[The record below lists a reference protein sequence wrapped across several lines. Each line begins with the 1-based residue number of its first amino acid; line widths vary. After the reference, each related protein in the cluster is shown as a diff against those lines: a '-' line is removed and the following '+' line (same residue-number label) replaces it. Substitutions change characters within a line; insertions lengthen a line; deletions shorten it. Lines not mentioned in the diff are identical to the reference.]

1 MGPRRRGVPTIY
13 LRLALPRCRA
23 LRKPKVGHARPLASQ
38 ASAAK
43 RRRSTATVPSKK
55 KHGQDRIVLHFTP
68 TSSSWMNL
76 VERFFRDI
84 TQDCIREGSF
94 GSIQE
99 LVKAITDYL
108 AERNLEPK
116 VYKWKAD
123 GKQILEKIQRARE
136 AMAKNNV

>member
-1 MGPRRRGVPTIY
+1 VTGYAP
-13 LRLALPRCRA
+13 
-23 LRKPKVGHARPLASQ
+23 
-38 ASAAK
+38 
-43 RRRSTATVPSKK
+43 ST
-55 KHGQDRIVLHFTP
+55 R
-68 TSSSWMNL
+68 SSSPGGGRSL

-116 VYKWKAD
+116 AYKWKAD
-123 GKQILEKIQRARE
+123 GKQILEKIQRARK
-136 AMAKNNV
+136 AMANV

>member
-1 MGPRRRGVPTIY
+1 MIDKETPEGLVLHLIIDNYCTH
-13 LRLALPRCRA
+13 
-23 LRKPKVGHARPLASQ
+23 KHKKVGSWIE
-38 ASAAK
+38 
-43 RRRSTATVPSKK
+43 RRNRAEQK
-55 KHGQDRIVLHFTP
+55 KHSQDRVVLHFTP

-94 GSIQE
+94 GSVQE

-108 AERNLEPK
+108 VERNLEPK
-116 VYKWKAD
+116 AYKWRAD
-123 GKQILEKIQRARE
+123 GKEILEKIQRARE

>member
-1 MGPRRRGVPTIY
+1 MVGFSQDDRQGDPEGSKSAFDYSSTTASPTKHKNVGSWINRRN
-13 LRLALPRCRA
+13 RA
-23 LRKPKVGHARPLASQ
+23 EQ
-38 ASAAK
+38 
-43 RRRSTATVPSKK
+43 K
-55 KHGQDRIVLHFTP
+55 KHGQDTIVLHFTP
-68 TSSSWMNL
+68 TSFSWMNL

-116 VYKWKAD
+116 AYKWKAD